1 MYYPIENG
9 TVEVIQGYE
18 CQVPPVGYGKNRLTG
33 ELEYVGVIKKSIKQE
48 NQMWQRIELPPDW
61 DKRRKAEIKQQSLD
75 TEYYDAELE
84 KIREMHWRYRLCG
97 LWFMNNGKPTYITGS
112 YYIYLNWC
120 QIDIGYPHY
129 RDTDRRFYYVWEYC
143 VEDPRCAGLVDIER
157 RRMGKTFK
165 SGSIL
170 LDRTSLYKNHHGGI
184 QSKTNDDAKKQ
195 VFQKAVVSFFKK
207 QPDFFR
213 PVYDKSKGLAP
224 TTELRFFQTSKKGR
238 NAEDILEG
246 DELESWIDYGSS
258 EPFHYD
264 GSKLN
269 TYVMDEFGKTMECN
283 VWDRWNVVRFCLDQD
298 GHWVGKALLTTT
310 IEEMENGGEN
320 GKKIWNSSDPL
331 ERNENGRTK
340 SGLYRFF
347 LPAYETTFFDQY
359 GMPEVERAKTHYLNE
374 RAGLQNDPRA
384 LSSMIRKNPFD
395 IHEAFRID
403 GDRCLYDAMKL
414 NYQLD
419 AISYKENLTTRGNFV
434 WENGEPFTKV
444 KFEKSHNGRWEV
456 CWLFDNHDDANK
468 VVSRNGRYFP
478 NNNHAFTTG
487 CDPFKYDAVKD
498 ARRSDCA
505 AFVFKKYN
513 PLEKNAAYND
523 AFVCYYRYRA
533 VTTALQYE
541 DLLKMAWYYGCQ
553 ILFERNVDNWR
564 DFYREKNCEGFLMKL
579 PGEDDYG
586 IYTDGQKKT
595 HQLLADYTEAYI
607 NESIEKVYF
616 SKLLE
621 EWLLF
626 DIGDTT
632 KFDTAMAAGFALIAA
647 RDKSYTRTIES
658 TNDISN
664 YFKIYKVPA

>member
-1 MYYPIENG
+1 MYYE
-9 TVEVIQGYE
+9 VEGGSKEIIQGYE

-33 ELEYVGVIKKSIKQE
+33 ELEYVGVIKSSIKPEKQ
-48 NQMWQRIELPPDW
+48 WWRRIELPSDW
-61 DKRRKAEIKQQSLD
+61 DKKRKAEIKEQAVNP
-75 TEYYDAELE
+75 EYYDPELE
-84 KIREMHWRYRLCG
+84 KVRELHWRYRLCG
-97 LWFMNNGKPTYITGS
+97 LWFYNNGKETYITGS
-112 YYIYLNWC
+112 YYMYLNWC

-129 RDTDRRFYYVWEYC
+129 RDTDRCFYYVWEYC
-143 VEDPRCAGLVDIER
+143 CEDPRCAGLVDIER

-170 LDRTSLYKNHHGGI
+170 LDRASLNKNHHGGI
-184 QSKTNDDAKKQ
+184 QSKTATDAQNVFKKT
-195 VFQKAVVSFFKK
+195 VVSFFKK
-207 QPDFFR
+207 LPDFFR

-224 TTELRFFQTSKKGR
+224 ASELRFFQTARKGR
-238 NAEDILEG
+238 NAEAILEG
-246 DELESWIDYGSS
+246 DELESWIDWGSS

-269 TYVMDEFGKTMECN
+269 SYVMDEFGKTMECN

-298 GHWVGKALLTTT
+298 GIWVGKALLTTT

-320 GKKIWNSSDPL
+320 GKKIWDSSDIL
-331 ERNENGRTK
+331 DRNANGRTK

-347 LPAYETTFFDQY
+347 LPAFDTTFFDQY
-359 GMPEVERAKTHYLNE
+359 GIPEVDRAKEHYLNE

-414 NYQLD
+414 NLQLD
-419 AISYKENLTTRGNFV
+419 SLSYKQNLTTRGNFV
-434 WENGEPFTKV
+434 WENGEPFTTV
-444 KFEKSHNGRWEV
+444 KFEKAWNGRWEV
-456 CWLFDNHDDANK
+456 CWLFDRHEDANR
-468 VVSRNGRYFP
+468 VVTRNGRFYP
-478 NNNHAFTTG
+478 NNNFAFTIG

-505 AFVFKKYN
+505 ALVYRKNN
-513 PLEKNAAYND
+513 PLDPTSIYND

-564 DFYREKNCEGFLMKL
+564 DFYKAKCCEGFLMKL

-586 IYTDGQKKT
+586 IYTDGAKQT

-607 NESIEKVYF
+607 NAHIEKVF
-616 SKLLE
+616 FKKMLE

-626 DIGDTT
+626 DIGATQ
-632 KFDTAMAAGFALIAA
+632 KWDTAMAAGFTLIAA
-647 RDKSYTRTIES
+647 RDKAYTRAIES
-658 TNDISN
+658 TKEVTD
-664 YFKIYKVPA
+664 YFRIYKAPA